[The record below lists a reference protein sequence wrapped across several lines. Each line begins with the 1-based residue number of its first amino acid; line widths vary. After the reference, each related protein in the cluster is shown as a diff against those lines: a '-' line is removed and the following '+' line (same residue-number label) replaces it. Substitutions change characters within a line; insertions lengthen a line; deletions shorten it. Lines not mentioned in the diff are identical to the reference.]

1 MDDVSSILGL
11 KAILRGDYSMANEK
25 KDHIRINDILL
36 GPIERPALQYFCKI
50 APSWATPD
58 TMTLIGIFGALIIAT
73 GYILSSQNLAFLWLA
88 SAGYLINWYGD
99 SMDGS
104 LARYR
109 KIERPKYGYYVDH
122 TVDIVNEFIVIMALG
137 ISPLVHFEIAAI
149 ALIGY
154 LMLSVHT
161 FLRTYV
167 DEIFKIS
174 FGKLGPTE
182 VRVIII
188 MINTVVFF
196 LGNPEINTFFNL
208 KLSLYDILLSLVAAL
223 LFIIFTNSII
233 ATSVE
238 LARKGE

>member
-1 MDDVSSILGL
+1 MT
-11 KAILRGDYSMANEK
+11 EK
-25 KDHIRINDILL
+25 KTKHVRINDIFL

-50 APSWATPD
+50 APAWATPD
-58 TMTLIGIFGALIIAT
+58 TMTLIGIFGALVIAS
-73 GYILSSQNLAFLWLA
+73 GYILATRNLAFLWLA

-109 KIERPKYGYYVDH
+109 NIERPKYGYYVDH
-122 TVDIVNEFIVIMALG
+122 VVDIVNEFIVIMALG
-137 ISPLVHFEIAAI
+137 VSSLVHFEVAAL

-154 LMLSVHT
+154 LMLSIHT

-188 MINTVVFF
+188 GINTTVFF
-196 LGNPEINTFFNL
+196 LNNPNYQTFFNIT
-208 KLSLYDILLSLVAAL
+208 LSLYDFLMIGVASL
-223 LFIIFTNSII
+223 LFFFFITSSIS
-233 ATSVE
+233 TSIE

>member
-1 MDDVSSILGL
+1 MSEEPRKHV
-11 KAILRGDYSMANEK
+11 
-25 KDHIRINDILL
+25 RINDIFL

-50 APSWATPD
+50 APAWMTPD
-58 TMTLIGIFGALIIAT
+58 TMTIIGIIGSLIIAA
-73 GYILSSQNLAFLWLA
+73 GYILASENLAFLWLA
-88 SAGYLINWYGD
+88 SAGYLVNWYGD

-122 TVDIVNEFIVIMALG
+122 IVDSVNEFIVIMALG
-137 ISPLVHFEIAAI
+137 ISSLVHFEIAALT
-149 ALIGY
+149 LIGY
-154 LMLSVHT
+154 LLLSVHT

-167 DEIFKIS
+167 DDVFKIS

-188 MINTVVFF
+188 LINTIVFF
-196 LGNPEINTFFNL
+196 LGNPQFDVVFNWTM
-208 KLSLYDILLSLVAAL
+208 SLYDLLL
-223 LFIIFTNSII
+223 LIVIGLIYFIFFTTII
-233 ATSVE
+233 STGRE

>member
-1 MDDVSSILGL
+1 ME
-11 KAILRGDYSMANEK
+11 EK
-25 KDHIRINDILL
+25 KTKHVRINDILL

-50 APSWATPD
+50 APAWATPD
-58 TMTLIGIFGALIIAT
+58 TMTIIGIIGSILIAA
-73 GYILSSQNLAFLWLA
+73 GYILTWYNIGFLWLA
-88 SAGYLINWYGD
+88 SFGYLVNWYGD

-122 TVDIVNEFIVIMALG
+122 IVDVTNEFFIILAMG
-137 ISPLVHFEIAAI
+137 ISPLVHFEVAAI

-154 LMLSVHT
+154 LMLSAHT

-167 DEIFKIS
+167 DEVFKIS

-182 VRVIII
+182 VRVILIL
-188 MINTVVFF
+188 INTIVFF
-196 LGNPEINTFFNL
+196 IGNPEFNTFFNITL
-208 KLSLYDILLSLVAAL
+208 TLFDVLIGIVAGL
-223 LFIIFTNSII
+223 LFYFFT
-233 ATSVE
+233 TSTIQTSLE

>member
-1 MDDVSSILGL
+1 M
-11 KAILRGDYSMANEK
+11 KEK
-25 KDHIRINDILL
+25 KTEHVRINDILL
-36 GPIERPALQYFCKI
+36 GPLERPALQYFCKI

-58 TMTLIGIFGALIIAT
+58 TMTLIGIFGSILIAV
-73 GYILSSQNLAFLWLA
+73 GYILSRYDMAFLWLA
-88 SAGYLINWYGD
+88 SFGFIVNWYGD

-122 TVDIVNEFIVIMALG
+122 IVDVTNEFIVILALG

-154 LMLSVHT
+154 LMLSAHT

-167 DEIFKIS
+167 DDVFKIS
-174 FGKLGPTE
+174 YGKLGPTE
-182 VRVIII
+182 VRVLIII
-188 MINTVVFF
+188 FNTIVYF
-196 LGNPEINTFFNL
+196 LNNPDFGTFFGFTL
-208 KLSLYDILLSLVAAL
+208 TLFDFLILIIAFL
-223 LFIIFTNSII
+223 LFFFYTTSAIQTSID
-233 ATSVE
+233 

>member
-1 MDDVSSILGL
+1 MSDEPRKHV
-11 KAILRGDYSMANEK
+11 
-25 KDHIRINDILL
+25 RINDIFL

-50 APSWATPD
+50 APAWMTPD
-58 TMTLIGIFGALIIAT
+58 TMTIIGIIGSLIIAA
-73 GYILSSQNLAFLWLA
+73 GYILASKNLAFLWLA
-88 SAGYLINWYGD
+88 SAGYLVNWYGD

-122 TVDIVNEFIVIMALG
+122 IVDSVNEFIVIMALG
-137 ISPLVHFEIAAI
+137 ISSLVHFEIAALT
-149 ALIGY
+149 LIGY
-154 LMLSVHT
+154 LLLSVHT

-167 DEIFKIS
+167 DDVFKIS

-188 MINTVVFF
+188 LINTIVFF
-196 LGNPEINTFFNL
+196 LGNPQFDVVFNWT
-208 KLSLYDILLSLVAAL
+208 LSLYDLLLLVVIGL
-223 LFIIFTNSII
+223 LYFIFFTTII
-233 ATSVE
+233 STGRE

>member
-1 MDDVSSILGL
+1 M
-11 KAILRGDYSMANEK
+11 KEK
-25 KDHIRINDILL
+25 KTDHVRINDILL

-58 TMTLIGIFGALIIAT
+58 TMTLIGIFGAIMIAA
-73 GYILSSQNLAFLWLA
+73 GYILTWYNMAFLWLA
-88 SAGYLINWYGD
+88 SFGFLVNWYGD

-122 TVDIVNEFIVIMALG
+122 IVDVTNEFFVILALG

-154 LMLSVHT
+154 LMLSAHT
-161 FLRTYV
+161 FLKTYV
-167 DEIFKIS
+167 DNVFQIS

-182 VRVIII
+182 VRVLIII
-188 MINTVVFF
+188 FNTIVYF
-196 LGNPEINTFFNL
+196 LNNPDFGTYFGIT
-208 KLSLYDILLSLVAAL
+208 LSLFDFLILIIAFL
-223 LFIIFTNSII
+223 LFFFYTTSTIQTSID
-233 ATSVE
+233 

>member
-1 MDDVSSILGL
+1 M
-11 KAILRGDYSMANEK
+11 KEK
-25 KDHIRINDILL
+25 KTDHVRINDILL

-58 TMTLIGIFGALIIAT
+58 TMTLIGIFGAIMIAA
-73 GYILSSQNLAFLWLA
+73 GYILTWYNMAFLWLA
-88 SAGYLINWYGD
+88 SFGFLVNWYGD

-122 TVDIVNEFIVIMALG
+122 IVDVTNEFIVILALG
-137 ISPLVHFEIAAI
+137 ISPLVNFEIAAI

-154 LMLSVHT
+154 LMLSAHT
-161 FLRTYV
+161 FLKTYV
-167 DEIFKIS
+167 DDVFQIS

-182 VRVIII
+182 VRVLIII
-188 MINTVVFF
+188 FNTIVYF
-196 LGNPEINTFFNL
+196 LNNPDFGTYFGIT
-208 KLSLYDILLSLVAAL
+208 LSLFDFLILIIAFL
-223 LFIIFTNSII
+223 LFFFYTTSTIQTSID
-233 ATSVE
+233 

>member
-1 MDDVSSILGL
+1 MSEEPRKHV
-11 KAILRGDYSMANEK
+11 
-25 KDHIRINDILL
+25 RINDIFL
-36 GPIERPALQYFCKI
+36 GPLERPALQYFCKI
-50 APSWATPD
+50 APAWMTPD
-58 TMTLIGIFGALIIAT
+58 TMTLIGIFGSLVIAV
-73 GYILSSQNLAFLWLA
+73 GYILSSKNLAFLWLA

-137 ISPLVHFEIAAI
+137 ISSLVHFEIAALT
-149 ALIGY
+149 LIGY

-167 DEIFKIS
+167 DDIFKIS

-188 MINTVVFF
+188 LINTIVFF
-196 LGNPEINTFFNL
+196 TGNPQFDVIFNWTL
-208 KLSLYDILLSLVAAL
+208 TLYDLLL
-223 LFIIFTNSII
+223 LIVIGLLYFFFFTSIFSTGRD
-233 ATSVE
+233 

>member
-1 MDDVSSILGL
+1 M
-11 KAILRGDYSMANEK
+11 KEK
-25 KDHIRINDILL
+25 KTDHVRINDILL

-58 TMTLIGIFGALIIAT
+58 TMTLIGIFGSILIAV
-73 GYILSSQNLAFLWLA
+73 GYILSRYDMAFLWLA
-88 SAGYLINWYGD
+88 SFGFLVNWYGD

-122 TVDIVNEFIVIMALG
+122 IVDVTNEFIVILALG
-137 ISPLVHFEIAAI
+137 ISPLVQFEIAAI

-154 LMLSVHT
+154 LMLSAHT

-167 DEIFKIS
+167 DDVFKIS

-182 VRVIII
+182 VRVLIII
-188 MINTVVFF
+188 FNTIVYF
-196 LGNPEINTFFNL
+196 LNNPDFGTFFGIT
-208 KLSLYDILLSLVAAL
+208 LSLFDFLILIIAFL
-223 LFIIFTNSII
+223 LFFFYTTSAIQTSID
-233 ATSVE
+233 

>member
-1 MDDVSSILGL
+1 MSEEPRKHV
-11 KAILRGDYSMANEK
+11 
-25 KDHIRINDILL
+25 RINDIFL
-36 GPIERPALQYFCKI
+36 GPLERPALQYFCKI
-50 APSWATPD
+50 APAWMTPD
-58 TMTLIGIFGALIIAT
+58 TMTLIGIFGSLVIAV
-73 GYILSSQNLAFLWLA
+73 GYILSRKNLAFLWLA

-137 ISPLVHFEIAAI
+137 ISSLVHFEIAALT
-149 ALIGY
+149 LIGY

-167 DEIFKIS
+167 DDIFKIS

-188 MINTVVFF
+188 LINTIVFF
-196 LGNPEINTFFNL
+196 TGNPQFDVIFNWTL
-208 KLSLYDILLSLVAAL
+208 TLYDLLL
-223 LFIIFTNSII
+223 LIVIGLLYFFFFTSIFSTGRD
-233 ATSVE
+233 